1 MRLAR
6 LSIVG
11 LALSVGAC
19 AVGPAYRVP
28 KPDTPAAFAGSD
40 TVASRAS
47 AAASGVPGTSAP
59 GDLAGAA
66 SGGAASVASGSAA
79 AAGAG
84 STAAAAGAPVDIAAW
99 WRALDDPE
107 LDSLVERAV
116 TSNLDIAMA
125 LDRLQQARNYEAVVA
140 GHALPEVDAA
150 GAAGR
155 GTGSDLTKGL
165 APQALRAG
173 DDTAGLKH
181 INTLVGFDTVWELD
195 FFGKYRR
202 EFQAAR
208 AEAQAARAARYEVLV
223 SVVADVARTY
233 VDLRGLQVRLK
244 VLREAAD
251 AMRESLRIE
260 SIRYERGIIN
270 ELDVALAKREL
281 ASMEAQIAPLAAQ
294 ESAARYTLAVLLGE
308 YPENIGAELSAP
320 ALIPSMPAPAAA
332 GTPLDL
338 LERRPD
344 IREAE
349 RRLAAATARIGVATA
364 NLYPQVVIAGALGSQ
379 GQNWA
384 STPVIGQHIWSF
396 GAGALWPLIDFGAL
410 DAQVNIASLAAHEQ
424 MLAYRK
430 TILGAVAE
438 VDTALDAYGAQS
450 DRLANLSEAMLAAQR
465 ALELATARYNRGLTD
480 YLNVVDAQRQLYD
493 LEDEYALA
501 QVAQGE
507 DFVQLYKSLGG
518 GWQNYQKVPAI
529 RRPEPAIVA
538 AFRRV
543 LDNPAPVQGN
553 STPTQSDASP
563 RDNADPSPGAPPPR

>member
-1 MRLAR
+1 
-6 LSIVG
+6 
-11 LALSVGAC
+11 
-19 AVGPAYRVP
+19 VGPSYREP
-28 KPDTPAAFAGSD
+28 KPDAPAAFAGS
-40 TVASRAS
+40 AS
-47 AAASGVPGTSAP
+47 AAAPGSSTPASASATGPGGTS
-59 GDLAGAA
+59 
-66 SGGAASVASGSAA
+66 SGGSAA
-79 AAGAG
+79 AGSGA
-84 STAAAAGAPVDIAAW
+84 SAGAPVDIAAW
-99 WRALDDPE
+99 WRSLDDQE

-116 TSNLDIAMA
+116 KSNLDIGMA

-165 APQALRAG
+165 APQPLRAG

-208 AEAQAARAARYEVLV
+208 AEEEAARAARYDVLV
-223 SVVADVARTY
+223 SVVADVVRTY
-233 VDLRGLQVRLK
+233 VDLRGLQVRVK
-244 VLREAAD
+244 ILREATD
-251 AMRESLRIE
+251 AMRESSRIE
-260 SIRYERGIIN
+260 GIRYERGLIN

-281 ASMEAQIAPLAAQ
+281 ASMEAEIAPLAAQ
-294 ESAARYTLAVLLGE
+294 ENAARYTLAVLLGE
-308 YPENIGAELSAP
+308 YPEAVGAELSAP
-320 ALIPSMPAPAAA
+320 ALVPSMPAPAAA

-338 LERRPD
+338 LKRRPD
-344 IREAE
+344 IQEAE
-349 RRLAAATARIGVATA
+349 RRLAASTARIGVATA
-364 NLYPQVVIAGALGSQ
+364 NLYPQVAIAGALGSQ

-384 STPVIGQHIWSF
+384 STPMIGQHIWSF

-410 DAQVNIASLAAHEQ
+410 DAEVNIASLAAHEQ

-438 VDTALDAYGAQS
+438 VDAALDAYGAQN
-450 DRLANLSEAMLAAQR
+450 DRLANLSDAMLAAQR

-493 LEDEYALA
+493 LQDQYALA

-507 DFVQLYKSLGG
+507 DFVTLYKSLGG
-518 GWQNYQKVPAI
+518 GWQNYQAVPAI

-543 LDNPAPVQGN
+543 LDNPAP
-553 STPTQSDASP
+553 TKD
-563 RDNADPSPGAPPPR
+563 GAPR